1 MPVRREAS
9 QRAITGLSMGGHG
22 ALWLAMRHPDI
33 FGSAGSMSGGVDIRP
48 FPKSWNMPDRL
59 GAKAD
64 YPQRWEE
71 HTVVN
76 LVPTLKPGML
86 NITVD
91 CGTDDFFAGVNRE
104 LHRRLLDACIPHDYA
119 ERPGGHSHAYWANSI
134 RYHLLFFNEV
144 FRR

>member
-1 MPVRREAS
+1 
-9 QRAITGLSMGGHG
+9 
-22 ALWLAMRHPDI
+22 
-33 FGSAGSMSGGVDIRP
+33 MSGGVDIRP